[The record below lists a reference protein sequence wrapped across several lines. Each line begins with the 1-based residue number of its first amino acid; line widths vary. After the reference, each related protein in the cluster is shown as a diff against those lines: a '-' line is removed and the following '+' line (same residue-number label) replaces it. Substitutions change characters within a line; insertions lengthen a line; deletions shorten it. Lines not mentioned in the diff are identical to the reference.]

1 MENLCVRCA
10 HEMIL
15 HHMSVCCSVCKF
27 VSAPQREQR
36 KKKNTKENRKLDVSQ
51 HKIETSRAFFFCFF
65 FVPPE
70 IHKIPYVFHFNYCFS
85 RTRMADCY
93 RLSQAKLFLL
103 HTIFSLHHFPH
114 VRFVRQNNTIGM
126 LTLRN
131 FAFVDFPVSLFAI
144 SFDLCFFALSTI
156 ARIEQTH
163 EKKTPLHTSS
173 KESFSIFCCYE
184 IWWQIK
190 LRSFRI

>member
-27 VSAPQREQR
+27 ASAPQREQR

-131 FAFVDFPVSLFAI
+131 FAFCRFSCVALRNLIRFVFFRSLHHR
-144 SFDLCFFALSTI
+144 SHWTNTREKNSI
-156 ARIEQTH
+156 AH
-163 EKKTPLHTSS
+163 VK
-173 KESFSIFCCYE
+173 
-184 IWWQIK
+184 
-190 LRSFRI
+190 